1 MRFLKT
7 ARRVSLLT
15 GIMPVLFACVPASV
29 PVDTALTTPDR
40 FEMRQTAQAPAL
52 DPHWPDTFG
61 SKELSAL
68 VTQALDNNPDIAGAL
83 ARLQQAEALT
93 HQAQALLLPTLNG
106 SGEGSRSRTPATLKR
121 STPPYNDSITNTFSM
136 GLSASYA
143 LDVWGRYRSAYAAQ
157 LAGQDANFY
166 DQQAIEL
173 VTAVSVTTSYLNVL
187 AAQDRLVIT
196 QDNIATALRILK
208 AIRGRL
214 QVGTASA
221 LDVAEQESILAAL
234 KATTPALE
242 QQIQQN
248 RIQLAV
254 LLGRVPEG
262 FKLQAHSLKNL
273 TVPQVQAGLPAHL
286 LARRP
291 DIARAEADLRT
302 AHFNVQSA
310 RAALLPNISLT
321 ANGGLESL
329 MLKNLLSPHAAF
341 ASGVAGITEPVFD
354 GGNLR
359 AQLEGQTARQE
370 ELIATYR
377 KTVLTALADVE
388 NALVAV
394 QLNRRQEI
402 LQQEAVTAS
411 RRAYE
416 ISEERLRA
424 GTIDIVTLLSVQQ
437 NLFQSQENLVQSRLA
452 RLQASLSLIQAL
464 GGGFVLP
471 DNAPARLQFTHD
483 LPADSGTSP

>member
-1 MRFLKT
+1 M
-7 ARRVSLLT
+7 LT
-15 GIMPVLFACVPASV
+15 GILPVLFACVPESV
-29 PVDTALTTPDR
+29 PVETAITAPAQ
-40 FEMRQTAQAPAL
+40 FEMRPHTQAPAL
-52 DPHWPDTFG
+52 EEPGLDYHWPDTFG

-68 VTQALDNNPDIAGAL
+68 IAEALENNPDIAAAI
-83 ARLQQAEALT
+83 ARLQQAEAQT
-93 HQAQALLLPTLNG
+93 QQAQALLLPTLNG
-106 SGEGSRSRTPATLKR
+106 SGDASRSRSPATLKH
-121 STPPYNDSITNTFSM
+121 TNPPYNESISNTFSM

-143 LDVWGRYRSAYAAQ
+143 LDVWGRYRAAYAAQ

-166 DQQAIEL
+166 DQQSVQL
-173 VTAVSVTTSYLNVL
+173 VTAVSVTTSYLTVL

-196 QDNIATALRILK
+196 QENITTASRILN

-242 QQIQQN
+242 QQIQQS

-254 LLGRVPEG
+254 LLGRMPEG
-262 FKLQAHSLKNL
+262 FKLQARGLKNL

-291 DIARAEADLRT
+291 DIARAEAGLR
-302 AHFNVQSA
+302 AAQFNVQSA

-329 MLKNLLSPHAAF
+329 MLKNLLSPHATF
-341 ASGVAGITEPVFD
+341 ASGLAGITEPVFD

-394 QLNRRQEI
+394 QQSRRQEV

-424 GTIDIVTLLSVQQ
+424 GTIDIVTLLAVQQ
-437 NLFQSQENLVQSRLA
+437 NLFQAQENLVQSRLA

-471 DNAPARLQFTHD
+471 DTAPARLQFKHD
-483 LPADSGTSP
+483 LSADSGTKP